1 MALNIEIPGSEPFW
15 LKNLVLD
22 FNGTLAVG
30 GKIIE
35 GVPERLA
42 ALAKHLQIH
51 VITAD
56 TFGTVRTA
64 LAGMPCELL
73 VLPAGVP
80 QDTAK
85 RDVVE
90 KLGATTTVAIGNGRN
105 DRLMVQTA
113 ALGVVVLQAEGA
125 AVDTLQAADVAAPD
139 ILSALDLLAHPRRLA
154 ATLRV

>member
-1 MALNIEIPGSEPFW
+1 MLKIEIPGSEPFR

-22 FNGTLAVG
+22 FNGTLAID

-42 ALAKHLQIH
+42 ALAEHLQIH

-56 TFGTVRTA
+56 TFGTVRVA
-64 LAGMPCELL
+64 LAGTPCKIV
-73 VLPAGVP
+73 VLTAGVP

-85 RDVVE
+85 RDFVE

-125 AVDTLQAADVAAPD
+125 AVDTLLAADVAAPD
-139 ILSALDLLAHPRRLA
+139 ILSALDLLAHPQRLA